1 MVTLHDVIRQIRLVL
16 KWGGI
21 MLATVLTVFFVFK
34 IGFFVKEVFWPTPK
48 PGPEVCFGKLQNITF
63 PQNDSIS
70 QKLNYKIETI
80 SGTLPTFQDDR
91 LKVYEII
98 QPVPGLRDLDK
109 AQEKLSRLG
118 FISKP
123 IPISGIIYQ
132 WEDKSSLP
140 KKINYDILTLNFN
153 IFSDF
158 ATSPE
163 ILTAN
168 NLPDQDTALTIARS
182 YLSDLNSLPENLD
195 LNKTKITLQSIE
207 NGRIISAE
215 KLPDAKLIRIDFYQ
229 NDVDKLPIFYPH
241 PPFSNIHLIIAGG
254 ETGAQVVEGSFSN
267 SKIGSK
273 SCTYPI
279 KTVDQAFRE
288 LQNGKAYIGFYSG
301 TNNTVLIKN
310 AFLAYYMDETLQK
323 YLMPIIIFT
332 GEDEFYAYVSAITD
346 EWINR

>member
-1 MVTLHDVIRQIRLVL
+1 MVTLHDVIEQIKRVL

-21 MLATVLTVFFVFK
+21 LTVTVLTVFFIFK
-34 IGFFVKEVFWPTPK
+34 IGFFVKEIFYPTPK

-63 PQNDSIS
+63 PEKLVS
-70 QKLNYKIETI
+70 QKLEYKIETI
-80 SGTLPTFQDDR
+80 SGILQPFQDDR
-91 LKVYEII
+91 LKVYEIV

-123 IPISGIIYQ
+123 ILISGTIYQ
-132 WEDKSSLP
+132 WEDKSQLP

-168 NLPDQDTALTIARS
+168 NLPDQDTALTIAKS
-182 YLSDLNSLPENLD
+182 YLSDLNSLPESLD
-195 LNKTKITLQSIE
+195 FNKTKVTLQSVE
-207 NGRIISAE
+207 NGRIISAG
-215 KLPDAKLIRIDFYQ
+215 KLVDAKLIRVDFYQ
-229 NDVDKLPIFYPH
+229 NDIEKYPVFYPH

-254 ETGAQVVEGSFSN
+254 ETNAQVVEGSFSN
-267 SKIGSK
+267 SNIGSK

-279 KTVDQAFRE
+279 KTVDWAFKE
-288 LQNGKAYIGFYSG
+288 LQNGKAYVGFYLG

-310 AFLAYYMDETLQK
+310 AFLAYYMTDGLQK
-323 YLMPIIIFT
+323 YLMPVIVFT
-332 GEDEFYAYVSAITD
+332 GEDEFYGYVSAITD